1 MGGDLENLVDIN
13 HVLETFRTTPVG
25 QKVDINNIVKKVAVE
40 DLKLEFGLFNT
51 TGTFG
56 IDGTATTFNGQQ
68 IAGSGYPFTTM
79 HTVAILYYTYSM
91 GSVFKFHTA
100 GKIYAVG
107 AQSRWGGK
115 ISVFEDGD
123 DDAIQTADVAGD
135 SSTALTIR
143 IKYTTLDPPLDVAAD
158 STYRIIFKGLVEPY
172 PWTGPRGG
180 YSYFTHSSNENNWRG
195 DPNPITGNISWM
207 GGSHIAATDSASAEP
222 ELTTAIGG
230 IGYGTT
236 DIIFGPT

>member
-1 MGGDLENLVDIN
+1 MVKNIVNGSNVLKCIAGDLSI
-13 HVLETFRTTPVG
+13 VLKGREG
-25 QKVDINNIVKKVAVE
+25 K

-51 TGTFG
+51 GVFG

-68 IAGSGYPFTTM
+68 IASSGYPFTTM
-79 HTVAILYYTYSM
+79 HTVAILYFTYSM

-107 AQSRWGGK
+107 AQCRWGGK
-115 ISVFEDGD
+115 ISVFEDGVD
-123 DDAIQTADVAGD
+123 EALQTADVAGD

-158 STYRIIFKGLVEPY
+158 STYRIIFKGLAKPS

-180 YSYFTHSSNENNWRG
+180 YSYFTHASNVPVNADNNWQG
-195 DPNPITGNISWM
+195 DPNPITGNISWL
-207 GGSHIAATDSASAEP
+207 GGSHVRATDAASPEP
-222 ELTTAIGG
+222 EITTVIGS